1 MNHPV
6 QALRARNSLAEGGS
20 VVIADERVA
29 ERFTAPGDEIERFNY
44 GWSVLHCLAVGL
56 LDEDSAGTGTVIR
69 PGTVRAYAAEAGF
82 GGVEVLP
89 IEHDFW
95 RFYRLTP

>member
-1 MNHPV
+1 MPDARKEAPV
-6 QALRARNSLAEGGS
+6 TRTTEAPPEQTDAL
-20 VVIADERVA
+20 VERLFA
-29 ERFTAPGDEIERFNY
+29 ATIDALENY

-82 GGVEVLP
+82 GRVEVLP

>member
-1 MNHPV
+1 VRSTAEPAPTTRSS
-6 QALRARNSLAEGGS
+6 ALVKLA
-20 VVIADERVA
+20 AD
-29 ERFTAPGDEIERFNY
+29 FNY

-69 PGTVRAYAAEAGF
+69 PDTVRAYAAEAGF